1 MAIPD
6 WRTFPGGGT
15 KRAALWLL
23 AEVGEGETF
32 TKGQLRAAFP
42 GESQID
48 RRVRDL
54 RAEGWVIHTNRED
67 ATLYLEEQ
75 RLVTAGGHV
84 WEKGYQSR
92 KEPGLSAKQ
101 RQAIF
106 ANDNYACSFCGI
118 TAGEQYPEDPLS
130 RAKLSVS
137 RAATSGAVAQYATV
151 CGRCQQG
158 RVTAPDPA
166 DVHADAS
173 RLDAAELA
181 RLGKWVREG
190 RRRLTP
196 EERVWADYRR
206 MPSES
211 RAEFASW
218 LRRFS

>member
-32 TKGQLRAAFP
+32 TKEQLRAAFP

-54 RAEGWVIHTNRED
+54 RDEGWVIHTSRED

-75 RLVTAGGHV
+75 RLVTVGGHV

-92 KEPGLSAKQ
+92 KEPGPSAKE
-101 RQAIF
+101 RQAVF
-106 ANDNYACSFCGI
+106 AADNYACSFCGI
-118 TAGEQYPEDPLS
+118 TAGEQYPDDPLS

-137 RAATSGAVAQYATV
+137 RAAGPGGGARYATV

-158 RVTAPDPA
+158 RATAPDPA
-166 DVHADAS
+166 GVLLAAS
-173 RLDAAELA
+173 TLDAAELA
-181 RLGKWVREG
+181 HLVKWVREG
-190 RRRLTP
+190 RRRLTAV
-196 EERVWADYRR
+196 ERVWADYRR
-206 MPSES
+206 LPSES
-211 RAEFASW
+211 RAEFADW
-218 LRRFS
+218 LLRSS